1 MAVSFITTHEIK
13 TMGVMITHNS
23 YARFV
28 LFHGVRFVTIH
39 LE

>member
-13 TMGVMITHNS
+13 TMGVMITHS
-23 YARFV
+23 DARFV
-28 LFHGVRFVTIH
+28 LFHGVRFITIH